1 MKNLGLLLFVLL
13 ASLCGASAQ
22 VTVEVIAEQDQFL
35 PGEAIPVAVR
45 MVNRSGQTLHL
56 GKEADWLNFSVEATD
71 GFVVFNSGPVPVVQE
86 FDLESSKMAT
96 KHVDLAPYF
105 NVTKPGRYT
114 VTAAVKI
121 KDWNAQ
127 MTSQPQKFDIV
138 QGVKVWEQEFGV
150 PSASNTNQ
158 GQPEV
163 RKYTLQKA
171 VYRSNTK
178 LYLRV
183 TDGPESQ
190 VFRVFPIG
198 PMVSFSRLEPQLDK
212 LSNLHLAYQTGSH
225 TFLYNVINPQGEV
238 IQRQTFDYTTSRPR
252 LKMDD
257 SGKITVM
264 GGVRHFADNDIP
276 PSGELLSSD
285 VVKPPQP

>member
-1 MKNLGLLLFVLL
+1 MKNLGLLLFVFL
-13 ASLCGASAQ
+13 ASLVGASAQ
-22 VTVEVIAEQDQFL
+22 VTVEVITEQDQFL
-35 PGEAIPVAVR
+35 PNESLSVAVR
-45 MVNRSGQTLHL
+45 VVNRSGQTLQL
-56 GKEADWLNFSVEATD
+56 GKDEDWLTFSIEARD
-71 GFVVFNSGPVPVVQE
+71 GFIVFKSGEVPVVQE
-86 FDLESSKMAT
+86 FDLDSSKMAT

-105 NVTKPGRYT
+105 NITKPGRYT

-121 KDWNAQ
+121 KNWNAQ
-127 MTSQPQKFDIV
+127 VTSEAKAFDIV
-138 QGVKVWEQEFGV
+138 RGVKLWEQEFGV
-150 PSASNTNQ
+150 PPTSIANQ

-171 VYRSNTK
+171 VYKTTTK
-178 LYLRV
+178 LYLRL

-190 VFRVFPIG
+190 VFGVFPIG

-225 TFLYNVINPQGEV
+225 TFLYSVINPQGTV
-238 IQRQTFDYTTSRPR
+238 IQRQTFEYTTTRPR

-257 SGKITVM
+257 SGKISIV

-276 PSGELLSSD
+276 ASGELLSSD
-285 VVKPPQP
+285 VVKSPKP